1 MDSIPTVPDPNAVTI
16 ASSQPKSSGLR
27 LSEDFDTFLTLLTTQ
42 LSNQDPLDPL
52 DSNEF
57 VAQLVSFSGVEQAIN
72 TNTKLDD
79 LIGLLSA
86 NQTAAAVGLLGT
98 TVDAKGDSATLAN
111 GEARYIYGL
120 SANAASTTIEIRNDQ
135 GQLVYTGGG
144 EVAAGEYTF
153 VWDGRDNNGVS
164 QPDGVYSITVT
175 AKDARGDPVE
185 TSTRITGRVTGVD
198 TSSGKPVLTVNGVEV
213 PMDDV
218 VSVRETTSPP
228 SI

>member
-1 MDSIPTVPDPNAVTI
+1 MDSIPTVPDPNAVTV
-16 ASSQPKSSGLR
+16 APNQPKSSGLR

-57 VAQLVSFSGVEQAIN
+57 VSQLVSFSGVEQAIN

-79 LIGLLSA
+79 LIGLMSA
-86 NQTAAAVGLLGT
+86 NQTAAAVGLLGA

-111 GEARYIYGL
+111 GEARYIYEL
-120 SANAASTTIEIRNDQ
+120 SANAAATTIEIRNDQ
-135 GQLVYTGGG
+135 GQLVYTGSG
-144 EVAAGEYTF
+144 EVAAGEHNF
-153 VWDGRDNNGVS
+153 VWDGRDNNGVA
-164 QPDGVYSITVT
+164 QPDGTYSITVT

-185 TSTRITGRVTGVD
+185 TSTRISGRVTGVD
-198 TSSGKPVLTVNGVEV
+198 TSSGTPVLTVGGVEV

-218 VSVRETTSPP
+218 VSVRESTPPP
-228 SI
+228 SV